1 MGGVARG
8 FKVAGLAALVALVIG
23 VTAALAAITFDGSP
37 GTAAPP
43 ATLGGY
49 TMTKFAADPQG
60 LFANVSSVAAPTGTV
75 GFSPSLSHRKVG
87 MGWLTWSH
95 GYTGDVYAT
104 AGTSATLTL
113 PANTV
118 AFYLYVEPNIQSSA
132 NVTATSNGGVTSG
145 AVNVNGNAG
154 ARYFGF
160 YATGS
165 DTLTSITISV
175 PAPALGF
182 GIGEFGIA
190 YKVVPPPT
198 NRPPDCSKVKPDK
211 LYLWPPLHQLVNV
224 ALSGLTDPDGDP
236 TTLTING
243 VTQDEPINGLGDGD
257 TGARRGYRGEL
268 EPSQA
273 PRGAKRQG
281 QRSRLRDQL
290 HRRRQPRRQ
299 LHRRRAGRRS
309 AQPRQDARRLRP
321 ELQLLRPVGTQRERG
336 CPHAGVR
343 SCSRRVER

>member
-257 TGARRGYRGEL
+257 TGPDAATGASSSQVKLRAERSGKGNGRVYAISFTGADNRGGSCTGVVRVVVPHSPGKM
-268 EPSQA
+268 PVDS
-273 PRGAKRQG
+273 G
-281 QRSRLRDQL
+281 QNYNSFG
-290 HRRRQPRRQ
+290 P
-299 LHRRRAGRRS
+299 
-309 AQPRQDARRLRP
+309 
-321 ELQLLRPVGTQRERG
+321 
-336 CPHAGVR
+336 
-343 SCSRRVER
+343 

>member
-1 MGGVARG
+1 MGGTRRFGV
-8 FKVAGLAALVALVIG
+8 VGLAAFVALAIG
-23 VTAALAAITFDGSP
+23 VTAAIAAITFDGSP

-43 ATLGGY
+43 ATLGSNA
-49 TMTKFAADPQG
+49 MTKFAADPQA
-60 LFANVSSVAAPTGTV
+60 LLANVSSVAAPTGTL

-87 MGWLTWSH
+87 LGWLTWSH

-154 ARYFGF
+154 AKYFGF

-211 LYLWPPLHQLVNV
+211 LYLWPPNHQLVNV
-224 ALSGLTDPDGDP
+224 ALGGLTDPDGDP

-243 VTQDEPINGLGDGD
+243 VTQDEPTNGLGDGD
-257 TGARRGYRGEL
+257 AGPDAATGAS
-268 EPSQA
+268 PSQVKLRA
-273 PRGAKRQG
+273 ERSGKGNGRVYAISFTGADNRGGSCTGTVRVVVPQSSAKMPVDSG
-281 QRSRLRDQL
+281 QNYNSFG
-290 HRRRQPRRQ
+290 P
-299 LHRRRAGRRS
+299 
-309 AQPRQDARRLRP
+309 
-321 ELQLLRPVGTQRERG
+321 
-336 CPHAGVR
+336 
-343 SCSRRVER
+343 